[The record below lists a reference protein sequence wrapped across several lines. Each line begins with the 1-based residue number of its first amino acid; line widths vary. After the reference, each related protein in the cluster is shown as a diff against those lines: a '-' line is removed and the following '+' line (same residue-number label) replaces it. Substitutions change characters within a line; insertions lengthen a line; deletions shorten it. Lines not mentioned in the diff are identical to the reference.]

1 MRNLFDTEVEA
12 YSLLQSLQGT
22 EVPRLI
28 SKVTVIEKPEFPRP
42 TNPQCL
48 EIPGLLFQYHD
59 GFPLAEF
66 PRHAPM
72 KLWPAIT
79 DQTTRTLCKI
89 MDLGVVPNALTPD
102 KIIVKLGDEP
112 EFRIEMC
119 FLDFSKCKLLRDFED
134 EADMRKAQ
142 HAFFKELQ
150 PIFTYSL

>member
-1 MRNLFDTEVEA
+1 
-12 YSLLQSLQGT
+12 
-22 EVPRLI
+22 
-28 SKVTVIEKPEFPRP
+28 
-42 TNPQCL
+42 
-48 EIPGLLFQYHD
+48 
-59 GFPLAEF
+59 
-66 PRHAPM
+66 M